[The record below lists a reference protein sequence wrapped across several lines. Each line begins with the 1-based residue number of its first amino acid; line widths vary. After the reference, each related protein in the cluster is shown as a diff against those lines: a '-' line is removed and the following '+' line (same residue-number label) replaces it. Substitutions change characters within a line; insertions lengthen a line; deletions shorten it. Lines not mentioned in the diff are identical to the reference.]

1 MSTHDLGTP
10 HLRFERDGH
19 IAMLQIDRPA
29 ARNALSRAM
38 YFGIKRAVELVNGF
52 EEPTALLITGTGDVF
67 APGGELRGRED
78 DAYPELDTLT
88 GADVIPFEAV
98 RQSQAPVVSAVN
110 GICQGGGLLIAMLS
124 DVAVAS
130 DRASFRAPEL
140 FRGIADMG
148 YAAYLPH
155 QVGLAMARD
164 MLLTGR
170 KLDAAEALDCGLVSR
185 VTAHAELL
193 DRAREVAEDILCT
206 GPDSRLQVKRALNA
220 QYGLVDFMS
229 LWASVRGPEAR
240 EGMTAF
246 AEKRPPAWV
255 PKTLARGRL

>member
-1 MSTHDLGTP
+1 MATTDLGTP
-10 HLRFERDGH
+10 HLRFEREAH
-19 IAMLQIDRPA
+19 IAQLTIHRPE

-38 YFGIKRAVELVNGF
+38 YFGIKRAVEIVNAY
-52 EEPTALLITGTGDVF
+52 EAPTALLITGTADVF

-88 GADVIPFEAV
+88 QSDVIPFEAV

-110 GICQGGGLLIAMLS
+110 GICQGGGLLVAMLS

-130 DRASFRAPEL
+130 ERASFRAPEL

-164 MLLTGR
+164 LLLTGR
-170 KLDAAEALDCGLVSR
+170 KLDANEARECGLVSR
-185 VTAHAELL
+185 VVPHEELL
-193 DRAREVAEDILCT
+193 AQARAAAEDILRT

-220 QYGLVDFMS
+220 HYGLVDFMS
-229 LWASVRGPEAR
+229 FWASVRGPEAR
-240 EGMTAF
+240 EGMKAF

-255 PKTLARGRL
+255 PESLARGRL